1 MFKKPI
7 TDTANFMAAA
17 AKTAPKTR
25 GIDNIEILII
35 TDEKTIKNISSTM
48 EELGKKLNRPSF
60 IRDSANIKDLEA
72 IVIIGVISN
81 PAGLNCGFCGFDSC
95 EGLKKSGGVCAYN
108 SIDLGIAVSSAASV
122 ACNFRVDNRIMYSVG
137 KTVMELKLFTK
148 DVKLALGI
156 PLSVSGKNIF
166 FDRS

>member
-7 TDTANFMAAA
+7 IDTANFMAAA

-25 GIDNIEILII
+25 GIDNIEIVVV
-35 TDEKTIKNISSTM
+35 TDKKTINSISLTM
-48 EELGKKLNRPSF
+48 EKLGKKLGRNSF

-81 PAGLNCGFCGFDSC
+81 PAGLNCGFCGFENC
-95 EGLKKSGGVCAYN
+95 QKLTKSGGVCAYN
-108 SIDLGIAVSSAASV
+108 SIDLGIAVSSAANT
-122 ACNFRVDNRIMYSVG
+122 ANNFHIDNRIMYSVG
-137 KTVMELKLFTK
+137 KTAMELKLFTK

-166 FDRS
+166 FDRQ